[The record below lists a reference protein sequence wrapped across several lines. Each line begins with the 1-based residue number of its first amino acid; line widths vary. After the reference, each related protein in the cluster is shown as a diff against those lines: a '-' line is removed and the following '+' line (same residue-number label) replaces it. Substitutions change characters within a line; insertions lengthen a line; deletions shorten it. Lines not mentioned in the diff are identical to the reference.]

1 MTASVLVRAGD
12 GRSDVHR
19 LRNAGPLRVMSPRHA
34 GRAAWIVTSSLGGG
48 LVDGDHT
55 ALDIE
60 IDAGATAV
68 VTTQASTKAYKG
80 ATSQRVAIR
89 VAEGA
94 TALVV
99 PDPVVPY
106 RGARLVQETRIDL
119 APTASLVLIDVL
131 TCGRVA
137 YGERWAATIDA
148 TLAIALRGAPILH
161 DRIWIDGAGAMREYE
176 ALATVILLGSLA
188 KHAGSTSGVLLAS
201 SPLRDG
207 VMFRLAA
214 TRVEHAVRSVRELAR
229 EACSAAGEDPWARK
243 W

>member
-1 MTASVLVRAGD
+1 MTASVLVCAGE
-12 GRSDVHR
+12 GRSDIHR

-55 ALDIE
+55 ALDVE
-60 IDAGATAV
+60 IGAGATAV

-80 ATSQRVAIR
+80 TTSQRVAIR
-89 VAEGA
+89 VGEGA

-119 APTASLVLIDVL
+119 APSASLVLIDVL
-131 TCGRVA
+131 TCGRIA
-137 YGERWAATIDA
+137 YGERWAAAIDA
-148 TLAIALRGAPILH
+148 TLAISRGALLLH
-161 DRIWIDGAGAMREYE
+161 DRIRIEGPGAMREYE
-176 ALATVILLGSLA
+176 ALATVILLGPLA
-188 KHAGSTSGVLLAS
+188 KHAGTTTGVLLAS
-201 SPLRDG
+201 SPLGDG

-214 TRVEHAVRSVRELAR
+214 SRVEHAIRSVRELAR